1 MTSMELQLSKYYE
14 RNGISPE
21 DFRCP
26 HQAWCESYCTSGN
39 FQTPNEG
46 ARVSDFYQD
55 RAYLNHHIPRIVVIS
70 LSAPVPEPKA
80 KPNGHIE
87 RDDNN
92 GPLNPHWIET
102 LAMVRSLLNAF
113 LEKDLPG
120 PARRS
125 EDESTKQVEKLFV
138 HLRTAKC
145 SSQQNEED
153 YRVYETCGHYLGG
166 ELRIL
171 KPNVIIT
178 QGAKARDQLEKH
190 LIRKK
195 VVKVIE
201 TRGKPLHIHAV
212 TLDDER
218 KACWIPTIH
227 PTVPNNSYSLQ
238 VDSEN
243 GKPRSTMKKYLLK
256 CGRFIKCIHE
266 FL

>member
-26 HQAWCESYCTSGN
+26 HQAWCESCTTSGN
-39 FQTPNEG
+39 FQTNEG
-46 ARVSDFYQD
+46 VRVSDFYQD

-70 LSAPVPEPKA
+70 LSAPVP
-80 KPNGHIE
+80 NIE
-87 RDDNN
+87 RDENK
-92 GPLNPHWIET
+92 GSLNRHWRET

-113 LEKDLPG
+113 LEKDLLG

-125 EDESTKQVEKLFV
+125 EDKSTKQVEKLFV

-145 SSQQNEED
+145 SSQQGQED
-153 YRVYETCGHYLGG
+153 PRLYETCGHYLGG

-190 LIRKK
+190 LLRKK
-195 VVKVIE
+195 VVKNAG
-201 TRGKPLHIHAV
+201 RLHIHSV

-227 PTVPNNSYSLQ
+227 PTVSNNSYRLQ
-238 VDSEN
+238 VGQPVESEN
-243 GKPRSTMKKYLLK
+243 DRPESAMKTNLLN

>member
-1 MTSMELQLSKYYE
+1 MTSMELQLSRYYK
-14 RNGISPE
+14 RKGISPE

-26 HQAWCESYCTSGN
+26 HQACCKSYCESGK
-39 FQTPNEG
+39 FQTPKEDV
-46 ARVSDFYQD
+46 RVSNFYQD

-70 LSAPVPEPKA
+70 LSAPVP
-80 KPNGHIE
+80 NIE
-87 RDDNN
+87 RDENN

-113 LEKDLPG
+113 LEKDLPR
-120 PARRS
+120 PAIHS
-125 EDESTKQVEKLFV
+125 EDKSTKQVEKLFV

-145 SSQQNEED
+145 SSQQNAEH

-178 QGAKARDQLEKH
+178 QGTKARDQLEKH

-201 TRGKPLHIHAV
+201 TRGRPLHIHAV

-227 PTVPNNSYSLQ
+227 PTVRNNSYRHQ

-243 GKPRSTMKKYLLK
+243 GKPRSAIKKNLLK